1 MLQPPETAYTYATY
15 SIAASAA
22 SSLSSSGVRVAAI
35 TKFAVGL
42 TSGFVKQGYAT
53 CGIRSPSC
61 AIDFR
66 GFKTARQTH
75 APFGAPI
82 AAEGET
88 AEHKCLPVRPHS
100 TSPLGTSH
108 LLSWSHHEPLH
119 SDPIRLR
126 PALVSAQSE
135 PFCFVCFSFPHFLHA
150 WPRCLRTCRVRKVL
164 LGF

>member
-1 MLQPPETAYTYATY
+1 MQEDAGGCRRKQED
-15 SIAASAA
+15 AAS
-22 SSLSSSGVRVAAI
+22 
-35 TKFAVGL
+35 
-42 TSGFVKQGYAT
+42 KQGYAT

-108 LLSWSHHEPLH
+108 LFHMTT
-119 SDPIRLR
+119 
-126 PALVSAQSE
+126 A
-135 PFCFVCFSFPHFLHA
+135 
-150 WPRCLRTCRVRKVL
+150 
-164 LGF
+164 